1 MCVSVCGLCVCVFI
15 KHFRSYVS
23 FKITIIFVLP
33 CIYFYLCQV
42 LETSYCSV
50 TKLCLTLC
58 DPVNTMLPCPSLSP
72 WVFWNSCPL
81 SQWCHPTI
89 SSCVAPSPLA
99 LSLSQCQGL
108 YQNWLFL
115 SGGQIGASASAPV
128 LPVNIQDWFLLG
140 LSGLI
145 SLLSKGLS
153 SIFSSTTI
161 WKHQF
166 FGT

>member
-1 MCVSVCGLCVCVFI
+1 MEMIKAWALESRQRGSRERSFFFTIKNHLLFMHIVIAQLLSHVWLFATHGLQYS
-15 KHFRSYVS
+15 R
-23 FKITIIFVLP
+23 LP
-33 CIYFYLCQV
+33 
-42 LETSYCSV
+42 S
-50 TKLCLTLC
+50 
-58 DPVNTMLPCPSLSP
+58 PSLSP
-72 WVFWNSCPL
+72 WVCWNSCPL